1 MASESGMGSRVSS
14 ALLGRGQAGLRR
26 LWVEREGHGEAPCLD
41 VESGP
46 GRPGLEAWV
55 QNPAGCLPGF

>member
-14 ALLGRGQAGLRR
+14 ALVGRGQAGLRR
-26 LWVEREGHGEAPCLD
+26 LCVERECRGEAPCLG

-46 GRPGLEAWV
+46 GRLGLEAWV